1 MLILILIIVQQ
12 LLDNSPLPWG
22 HHIRLLDRVKD
33 TDQRLWYLRAAQ
45 EYGWSRAVLELQIE
59 SGLFARQGQAL
70 TNFSRTLP
78 PPQSDLAQQILK
90 DPYNFDFLT
99 LGEDAHERQLE
110 KGLLA
115 QMQSFLLEMG
125 AGFSFVGNQY
135 HLEIGGKDYYID
147 LLFYHLRLRCF
158 VVVDLKMSE
167 FVPEFAGKMNF
178 YLAAVDDLLR
188 HAADAPSL
196 GLILCKTREQ
206 VTVEYALR
214 STAAPIGVAQFCVT
228 DTLPSELW
236 DKLPT
241 VQQIEAELLLPAGD
255 RDESES

>member
-1 MLILILIIVQQ
+1 M
-12 LLDNSPLPWG
+12 
-22 HHIRLLDRVKD
+22 
-33 TDQRLWYLRAAQ
+33 
-45 EYGWSRAVLELQIE
+45 
-59 SGLFARQGQAL
+59 
-70 TNFSRTLP
+70 TL
-78 PPQSDLAQQILK
+78 S
-90 DPYNFDFLT
+90 
-99 LGEDAHERQLE
+99 EDARERQLE

-125 AGFSFVGNQY
+125 TGFSFVGNQY
-135 HLEIGGKDYYID
+135 HLEVGGKDYYID

-158 VVVDLKMSE
+158 IVVELKMTE
-167 FVPEFAGKMNF
+167 FMPEFAGKMNF

-188 HAADAPSL
+188 HPTDAPSL

-214 STAAPIGVAQFCVT
+214 STAAPIGVAEFRVT

-241 VQQIEAELLLPAGD
+241 VQQIEAELLLPADD